1 MCSFVIFLIHR
12 DYLATKITNYKHS
25 LNILVNENEIRQGFE
40 IERVKPLISDPANA
54 HSTNDTVYVF
64 GQDEGYTVK
73 FTPWP
78 EGVPMDKARQRGI
91 FYRVS

>member
-1 MCSFVIFLIHR
+1 MKKNDIIL
-12 DYLATKITNYKHS
+12 
-25 LNILVNENEIRQGFE
+25 LNIHPGPF
-40 IERVKPLISDPANA
+40 DP
-54 HSTNDTVYVF
+54 YVF